1 LALPDP
7 IRLISV
13 PCASSAGVNLM
24 LKLLV
29 NGAAK
34 VIVAGCHDGNC
45 RSMNGSTKA
54 RKEVPRLQT
63 LPGITPDQ
71 VTWHSVAA
79 NEPQRFARIISNT
92 RIL

>member
-1 LALPDP
+1 
-7 IRLISV
+7 
-13 PCASSAGVNLM
+13 M

-54 RKEVPRLQT
+54 RKEVSSLLA
-63 LPGITPDQ
+63 LPGITPDK

-79 NEPQRFARIISNT
+79 NETQKLDRIISDT
-92 RIL
+92 RIS